1 MQEQGTLPT
10 QREPEFVNVRGIG
23 GKGPQQV
30 SNNNHF
36 YILTRFGPAGLP
48 IFIIEKS
55 PFQIYIGE
63 AMFPY

>member
-10 QREPEFVNVRGIG
+10 QREPESVSVGGRGG
-23 GKGPQQV
+23 RGQQV